1 MPVYLSVYP
10 SLRNIRLKL
19 QKPCKERET
28 GGRDGGREGKQRE
41 RERETERETDRQR
54 DQQRGRRSEGEGE
67 SWKDRKNKSR

>member
-28 GGRDGGREGKQRE
+28 GGEGRREGGEAE